1 MAACTDPKTAIAS
14 RQTEPST
21 GTPGYVTLQIYS
33 YITKQTYKYKAYIY
47 NFAQSITTTVSDE
60 TPFGRSSRIYTYGG
74 TVRQNLDVSFYELV
88 NSTDTAGTQ
97 EAYYRAQQTMQAM
110 YPQYRS
116 ENAVNSLY
124 LQKAPLFRVYCPAY
138 ITNGGFST
146 GESIPGEVAKGLLCY
161 ITSLQVNVDR
171 STDGAFKFSNHADFP
186 SLSPKINYSM
196 QLAPIEDFAL
206 GFDESGNWD
215 GDSSWPMGFDPP
227 TTVPEINFASN
238 VSSVTYESDAPGAQS
253 TSADQQNQNTNNT
266 LLGTNQV
273 LNDLDPN

>member
-1 MAACTDPKTAIAS
+1 MANCADPKTVIAS
-14 RQTEPST
+14 RKTTPST

-47 NFAQSITTTVSDE
+47 NFAQNITTTVSDE

-88 NSTDTAGTQ
+88 NSTDSGGTQ

-116 ENAVNSLY
+116 ESAVNSLY

-146 GESIPGEVAKGLLCY
+146 GENIPGEVAKGLLCY
-161 ITSLQVNVDR
+161 ITNLQVSVDR
-171 STDGAFKFSNHADFP
+171 SADGAFKYSNHADFP
-186 SLSPKINYSM
+186 SISPKINYSM

-215 GDSSWPMGFDPP
+215 GDSSWPMGFDTP
-227 TTVPEINFASN
+227 AS
-238 VSSVTYESDAPGAQS
+238 VSSD
-253 TSADQQNQNTNNT
+253 
-266 LLGTNQV
+266 
-273 LNDLDPN
+273 

>member
-1 MAACTDPKTAIAS
+1 
-14 RQTEPST
+14 
-21 GTPGYVTLQIYS
+21 
-33 YITKQTYKYKAYIY
+33 
-47 NFAQSITTTVSDE
+47 
-60 TPFGRSSRIYTYGG
+60 
-74 TVRQNLDVSFYELV
+74 
-88 NSTDTAGTQ
+88 
-97 EAYYRAQQTMQAM
+97 MQAM
-110 YPQYRS
+110 YPQYKS

-171 STDGAFKFSNHADFP
+171 SADGAFKYSNHADFP

-227 TTVPEINFASN
+227 TSFPAGGTVATTTVAE
-238 VSSVTYESDAPGAQS
+238 TETPGAQS

-273 LNDLDPN
+273 LNDLDPQ